1 MKITDNSQINN
12 VKLEQEQNSI
22 TNAEVAN
29 VQPHLHK
36 TPCCVQPFVGTKY
49 FQMEGLI
56 DELQLTKFMEF
67 CNIYLPD
74 NACTVVINSGGGK
87 STLAEMIV
95 EIINSHSENFTLVSA
110 GCYSAAF
117 SIFKFVK
124 CQKKIIKGSLGM
136 YHKEYLRDV
145 FINKD
150 NKPTNYS
157 DLCQIENFNCIDES
171 WFEAMLNRKEK
182 AIYRRGED
190 VYFTFKRMVELFP
203 EASVVG

>member
-1 MKITDNSQINN
+1 MNVKPGTKAELKIQKMKITDNSQINN

-74 NACTVVINSGGGK
+74 NACTVVINSGYRDWETDRK
-87 STLAEMIV
+87 STRL
-95 EIINSHSENFTLVSA
+95 NSSHITRSRMPASA
-110 GCYSAAF
+110 
-117 SIFKFVK
+117 
-124 CQKKIIKGSLGM
+124 
-136 YHKEYLRDV
+136 
-145 FINKD
+145 
-150 NKPTNYS
+150 
-157 DLCQIENFNCIDES
+157 
-171 WFEAMLNRKEK
+171 
-182 AIYRRGED
+182 
-190 VYFTFKRMVELFP
+190 
-203 EASVVG
+203 